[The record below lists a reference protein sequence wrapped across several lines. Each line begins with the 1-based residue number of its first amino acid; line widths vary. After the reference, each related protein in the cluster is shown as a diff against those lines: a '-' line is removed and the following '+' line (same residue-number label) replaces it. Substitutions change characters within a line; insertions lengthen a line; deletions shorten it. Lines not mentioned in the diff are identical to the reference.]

1 MSRASSSRR
10 SAAFPPAP
18 ARAAGTSLT
27 LAIVRPWSFPRSP
40 TTPSS
45 RTSSRPPSPWWS
57 ISGHPWCGPCRVV
70 NPIIEDLA
78 SQHGER
84 VKFLKLNVDDNPGTS
99 ARYNVLSIPT
109 VILFEG
115 GEPQEAV
122 IGARSKGHYES
133 AWERW
138 LVAAA

>member
-1 MSRASSSRR
+1 MVSEVTDDTFEQDVLQATQPVVVDFASC
-10 SAAFPPAP
+10 A
-18 ARAAGTSLT
+18 ARAA
-27 LAIVRPWSFPRSP
+27 
-40 TTPSS
+40 SS
-45 RTSSRPPSPWWS
+45 IW
-57 ISGHPWCGPCRVV
+57 
-70 NPIIEDLA
+70 IIEDLA

-109 VILFEG
+109 VILG
-115 GEPQEAV
+115 GR
-122 IGARSKGHYES
+122 GAPGGRHRRTLKGHYES